1 MTRSQ
6 EEILDELLILG
17 TQSGDQHAWRQLVER
32 WHARLLSHALRLL
45 GRPDAAADVTQ
56 EAWLSMVRSIQG
68 LEDPA
73 RFRPWAF
80 RIVANKAADWVR
92 NRRVER
98 DQLGVQETLDSRVID
113 TSVPVVDETKEK
125 KERLRRAIRQLPP
138 EKRHLIS
145 MYYLEQMSLADIA
158 DALRV
163 PLGTIKSRLHAIRQ
177 ELKEQLEVV
186 RDARN

>member
-1 MTRSQ
+1 MGRSQ

-17 TQSGDQHAWRQLVER
+17 SQSGDQLAWRQLVER
-32 WHARLLSHALRLL
+32 WHARLLAHAFRLL

-56 EAWLSMVRSIQG
+56 EAWLSMVRSIRR

-80 RIVANKAADWVR
+80 RIVANKAADWGR

-98 DQLGVQETLDSRVID
+98 DQLGVQEALDSRVID
-113 TSVPVVDETKEK
+113 TSTVPTDETKEK
-125 KERLRRAIRQLPP
+125 GQRLRLAIRHLPP
-138 EKRHLIS
+138 DKRHLIS
-145 MYYLEQMSLADIA
+145 MFYLEQMSLADIA

-163 PLGTIKSRLHAIRQ
+163 PIGTIKSRLYAIRQ
-177 ELKEQLEVV
+177 ELKDQLEVV